1 MLESYPI
8 ASRIHWQAAAAEVT
22 AGSSSENV
30 DDSPAEEA
38 SESVNKNIGAFG
50 ENDAGE
56 ATLPQSSQVNW
67 INAHNHVSEKNRNI
81 TNVEAIIIDAIAS
94 IESIEVGGYRRF
106 LKCKHCKRTVVE
118 CDFSNHIC
126 GYNRG
131 LQTQDKRYEYYNDTL
146 MKWRNITQIERF
158 TDEVCARVEPGSSE
172 TLAILSL

>member
-1 MLESYPI
+1 MSTYRRDGEKLAVSGVFTRNQTRVSEYPAQRADNYTMNSGQR
-8 ASRIHWQAAAAEVT
+8 ASSQWADT
-22 AGSSSENV
+22 LLC
-30 DDSPAEEA
+30 
-38 SESVNKNIGAFG
+38 
-50 ENDAGE
+50 

-67 INAHNHVSEKNRNI
+67 INALNHESDEKRII

-94 IESIEVGGYRRF
+94 IESIEVGGDRRF

-126 GYNRG
+126 GNNRG